1 MKIAVGGIS
10 HETNTFSPLTTG
22 PDLFRVARGEEV
34 VQGVFWDRWRQ
45 QGVELVPTLTAGAS
59 PHGMVQLDAYRTL
72 KEELLSRLERS
83 LPVDGVFL
91 SLHGAMEVEAIDD
104 GESDL
109 TREVRARVGPN
120 IPIVA
125 SLDLHGN
132 IAPAFVE
139 AADLLTALRT
149 APHRDGEETRRRA
162 FDHLVRCVRDGVRPQ
177 AAMVKLP
184 LVLPGEHA
192 VTEVE
197 PARSLYQM
205 LADVEA
211 VPGIMDASLMIGCAW
226 TDSPHTA
233 VSALV
238 MAESDRLLAHQ
249 VAGWLAQTVW
259 EERRAFQPDTEALPP
274 EVAVCRALACPER
287 PVFISD
293 SGDNVTA
300 GGAGDLPLF
309 VELLLAAGASD
320 AVVTGLADAQG
331 VALCASVGVGAWLT
345 LSLGG
350 KLDRQHGQPLEVS
363 GTVRHLDPSDDPTL
377 AVLQVEGVTVV
388 LTSDRRA
395 FPTAASFQRAGLD
408 PARAKVIVVKLG
420 YLFPELRQIAA
431 RSIMALSPGYTDLRL
446 ERLPYRRLARP
457 IYPLDRNVA
466 WQPPIYSASV

>member
-22 PDLFRVARGEEV
+22 LELFRVTRGEEI
-34 VQGVFWDRWRQ
+34 VQGAFWDDLRQ
-45 QGVELVPTLTAGAS
+45 QGVELAPTLLAGAA
-59 PHGMVQLDAYRTL
+59 PHGMVQSGAYQTL
-72 KEELLSRLERS
+72 KGELLDRLEQL
-83 LPVDGVFL
+83 LPVEGVYL
-91 SLHGAMEVEAIDD
+91 SLHGAMEVEGIGD

-109 TREVRARVGPN
+109 TRAVRDRVGTAV
-120 IPIVA
+120 PIVA

-162 FDHLVRCVRDGVRPQ
+162 FAHLLRCVREGVRPQ

-197 PARSLYQM
+197 PAQSLYRM
-205 LADVEA
+205 LADIEA

-226 TDSPHTA
+226 TDSPYTA

-238 MAESDRLLAHQ
+238 MAESDRALAHQ
-249 VAGWLAQTVW
+249 VSRWLAQTVW
-259 EERRAFQPDTEALPP
+259 EERRAFRSDVESMAP
-274 EVAVCRALACPER
+274 EVAVSRALCSPER

-309 VELLLAAGASD
+309 IELLLAAGASE
-320 AVVTGLADAQG
+320 AVVAGIADAEA
-331 VALCASVGVGAWLT
+331 VRRCDTAGVGARIT
-345 LSLGG
+345 LALGG
-350 KLDRQHGQPLEVS
+350 KLDQEHGKPLEVT
-363 GTVRHLDPSDDPTL
+363 GTVRHLDPSESPTL
-377 AVLQVEGVTVV
+377 AVLQVEGVAIV
-388 LTSDRRA
+388 LSTDRRA
-395 FPTAASFQRAGLD
+395 FVTLASFQRAGID
-408 PARAKVIVVKLG
+408 PARQKVIVVKVG
-420 YLFPELRQIAA
+420 YLFPELREIAA
-431 RSIMALSPGYTDLRL
+431 LAFMALSPGYTDLRL
-446 ERLPYRRLARP
+446 ERLPYRRLPRP
-457 IYPLDRNVA
+457 IYPLDRDVVWEA
-466 WQPPIYSASV
+466 T